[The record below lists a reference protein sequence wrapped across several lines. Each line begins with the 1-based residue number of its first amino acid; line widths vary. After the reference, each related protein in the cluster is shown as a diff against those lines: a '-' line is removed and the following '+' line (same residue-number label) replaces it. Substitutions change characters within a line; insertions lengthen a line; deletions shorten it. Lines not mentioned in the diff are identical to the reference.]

1 MTVIEYIVQ
10 FMNEIKR
17 ESLAQD
23 SIAELKC
30 ILTDILGCMVAGA
43 DSRQVALVKQASAEY
58 FGVKT
63 STLIASNGKKAD
75 ARNAAMINSMAAH
88 ALDFDDYNTELKGQ
102 SSAVIVPVVLAL
114 GEKYQ
119 IPMTDLMKAVYI
131 GLSVDSVI
139 GRVMFNHSYN
149 KGWSSTSTLG
159 IFGATAAAG
168 LIMGLS
174 DEELCSALGIAAD
187 ESGGVKI
194 NYGTYAKDLC
204 VGHTAYKAI
213 YAAEMAKAGLTA
225 NKEALEGKKGM
236 IDAAMKDPEK
246 TKSIAAALKAELVKH
261 NRARIT
267 FKPYPTSRG
276 NHSTLDCVLEIIKNN
291 EIDYKCINKIICHV
305 QNTVYDVDHYPFP
318 HNTYQGKFSVRYCIA
333 MMIINGRLSTEDFM
347 GNDIKDPE
355 IIELM
360 NKIDVLID
368 PGFTDSFY
376 GSEVDILLTNG
387 MIYSKRCNY
396 AKGSYENPMLK
407 EELYL
412 KFNYNIKSKMGAG
425 KADRILDVIENLENC
440 QSVMELIDLLG

>member
-1 MTVIEYIVQ
+1 MTTIECIVK
-10 FMNEIKR
+10 FINKIKL
-17 ESLAQD
+17 EPLSQET
-23 SIAELKC
+23 ITELKFS
-30 ILTDILGCMVAGA
+30 LTDVLGCMVAGA
-43 DSRQVALVKQASAEY
+43 DTEQVMLARKVGADY

-63 STLIASNGKKAD
+63 SALIASDGAMAD

-102 SSAVIVPVVLAL
+102 SSAVIVPVALAL
-114 GEKYQ
+114 GEKYRVSA
-119 IPMTDLMKAVYI
+119 MALMKAIYA

-139 GRVMFNHSYN
+139 GSVMFEHSYN
-149 KGWSSTSTLG
+149 KDWSSTSTLG
-159 IFGATAAAG
+159 IFGAAAAAG
-168 LIMGLS
+168 MLMGLS
-174 DEELCSALGIAAD
+174 DEQLCSALGIAAD
-187 ESGGVKI
+187 ESGGVKV

-225 NKEALEGKKGM
+225 NKEALEGKKGW
-236 IDAAMKDPEK
+236 IDAVMKDPEK
-246 TKSIAAALKAELVKH
+246 TRRIAADMKVQFS
-261 NRARIT
+261 RQSPARVT

-276 NHSTLDCVLEIIKNN
+276 NHSALDCVLEIIKNN
-291 EIDYKCINKIICHV
+291 EIDYKYINKIICHV

-318 HNTYQGKFSVRYCIA
+318 GNTYQGKFSVRYCIA

-347 GNDIKDPE
+347 GNEITDPE
-355 IIELM
+355 IIGLM

-387 MIYSKRCNY
+387 TIFSKRCNY
-396 AKGSYENPMLK
+396 AKGSLENPMLT

-412 KFNYNIKSKMGAG
+412 KFNYNIKSKMGTG
-425 KADRILDVIENLENC
+425 KTDLLLDVIENLENDRL
-440 QSVMELIDLLG
+440 VMELIDLIR